1 MEEAAMS
8 VIIVLIGFSL
18 LVAVVFLFAF
28 LWAVKNGQYED
39 RYTPSVRILFDNDNN
54 KTGTVTKSKNK
65 SLAENKR
72 VSK

>member
-1 MEEAAMS
+1 MS

-39 RYTPSVRILFDNDNN
+39 RYTPSVRILFDNKDEGENLN
-54 KTGTVTKSKNK
+54 IKKNEK
-65 SLAENKR
+65 NE
-72 VSK
+72 V